1 MRITLA
7 VCLLLLAVRATAS
20 VSDALNFEAG
30 WWNAWVTANPDPG
43 ARHDELIATLR
54 DRVAVLPEDRK
65 LRGYQLLNRF
75 ELQLR
80 RIEAGQRSS
89 ETPVPAPVEVLSGDA
104 VGWSAWLAR
113 ERSRRSYA
121 AILDTA
127 RAESDRTANAAARAR
142 HRYET
147 LLLDFRRDTAPV
159 AQRLLDGIELM
170 TARAYWALQEQLEAQ
185 AVTTA
190 SRVQEWVERL
200 TEEVEDLRRRLESG
214 EGAVDPT
221 DGEVSVEA
229 ARKVFAAAVTQRE
242 KLAAWPQAAAQLS
255 QEQVRLL
262 EQQALRAVVD
272 ETLARTMLL
281 QAQSTADAALV
292 SKGGAAKTAAW
303 QRLEARSSELS
314 GMVELVAEWRAASRL
329 ERAEAESALS
339 AQLDA
344 PEPAILLGNLEV
356 TRDRLRESAATL
368 AVVDRLELEV
378 ALTRALHDEVA
389 ATQQAA
395 PAGITH
401 WARVAGRVATGSYQA
416 LRDLG
421 DVRLFSLQE
430 TPVTAG
436 SLLQLLL
443 VLFAAWWVSRI
454 VQTAMTRVAAR
465 RNTLN
470 PASLYAMERVIHYA
484 ILALGFFIG
493 LSVIG
498 LNLSSFAIVAGA
510 LGVGIGFGLQSVFN
524 NFISGL
530 IILFE
535 RSLKVGD
542 FVELGSGVSGEVKEI
557 NVRSTLINTNDN
569 IDVLVPNSEFISSQ
583 MINWTL
589 NEAVRRIHVSF
600 GVAYGSDKERVKQ
613 AALDAALMTPHTLTG
628 VAGREPQVWLVNFGD
643 SSLDFELVVWVKPE
657 AVKRPSKVNA
667 EYLWHIE
674 TKLGEYGIEIPFPQR
689 DLHLRSLFGERD
701 QAALD
706 LYRGTGGAS

>member
-20 VSDALNFEAG
+20 VPDALNFEAG
-30 WWNAWVTANPDPG
+30 WWNAWVTENPEPG

-54 DRVAVLPEDRK
+54 DRVAALPEDRQ
-65 LRGYQLLNRF
+65 LRGYQLLNRL

-80 RIEAGQRSS
+80 RIEAGKGSA
-89 ETPVPAPVEVLSGDA
+89 EPLVPDPVEVLSGDA

-113 ERSRRSYA
+113 ERARRSYA
-121 AILDTA
+121 AMRDTA

-170 TARAYWALQEQLEAQ
+170 TARAYWALQEQLAAQ
-185 AVTTA
+185 ALTTA
-190 SRVQEWVERL
+190 NGAQEWVERL
-200 TEEVEDLRRRLESG
+200 AEEVEDLRRRLESG
-214 EGAVDPT
+214 GAVDPT
-221 DGEVSVEA
+221 DGEAAVEA
-229 ARKVFAAAVTQRE
+229 ARKTFAAAVMQRE
-242 KLAAWPQAAAQLS
+242 KLAAWPEAAAQLS

-262 EQQALRAVVD
+262 EQQALRAVVA

-281 QAQSTADAALV
+281 QAQSTVDAALV

-314 GMVELVAEWRAASRL
+314 GMAELAADWRAASRL
-329 ERAEAESALS
+329 ERAEAETALS

-344 PEPAILLGNLEV
+344 PEPAILLGDLQV
-356 TRDRLRESAATL
+356 TRDRLREAAATL

-401 WARVAGRVATGSYQA
+401 WARAAGRVATGSYQA

-421 DVRLFSLQE
+421 DVRLFSLQD
-430 TPVTAG
+430 TPVTIG

-600 GVAYGSDKERVKQ
+600 GVAYGSDKEKVKQ
-613 AALDAALMTPHTLTG
+613 AALDAAQMTPHTLTG